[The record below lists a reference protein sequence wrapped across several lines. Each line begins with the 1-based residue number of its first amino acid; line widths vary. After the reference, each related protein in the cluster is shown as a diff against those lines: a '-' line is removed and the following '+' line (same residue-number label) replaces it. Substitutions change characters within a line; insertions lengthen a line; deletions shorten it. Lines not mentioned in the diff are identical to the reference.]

1 MKVKVLKIRIS
12 DQFQNMDEAIL
23 NDYLERY
30 DIIDLNTQ
38 LVQGD
43 INFWSVFINYEEK
56 QIKPTS
62 NKTNVNP
69 DEQLSEEET
78 IIYDKLKNWRAE
90 KARESQLPP
99 YIIFHNAHLVAIA
112 KHKPSNFEDFENIK
126 GLGKA
131 KIEKYGVEI
140 IEVLENA

>member
-30 DIIDLNTQ
+30 DIIDLNMQ

-69 DEQLSEEET
+69 DEHLSEEET

-112 KHKPSNFEDFENIK
+112 KNKPSNFEDLENIK

>member
-12 DQFQNMDEAIL
+12 DQFQNMDEAVL

-38 LVQGD
+38 LILSD
-43 INFWSVFINYEEK
+43 INYWSVFINYEEK
-56 QIKPTS
+56 QLRPAT
-62 NKTNVNP
+62 NNTNVNSK
-69 DEQLSEEET
+69 DELSEEEA
-78 IIYDKLKNWRAE
+78 IIYNKLKNWRAE

-99 YIIFHNAHLVAIA
+99 YIIFHNAHLVSIA
-112 KHKPSNFEDFENIK
+112 KHKPSNYEDLENVK

-131 KIEKYGVEI
+131 KIEKFGAEI

>member
-30 DIIDLNTQ
+30 DIVDLNTQ

-62 NKTNVNP
+62 SKTNVNP
-69 DEQLSEEET
+69 DEQLSDEET

-90 KARESQLPP
+90 KAKESQLPP

-112 KHKPSNFEDFENIK
+112 KHKPSNFEDLENIK

>member
-62 NKTNVNP
+62 SKTNVNP

-90 KARESQLPP
+90 KAKESQLPP

-112 KHKPSNFEDFENIK
+112 KHKPSNFEDLENVK

>member
-30 DIIDLNTQ
+30 DIVDLNTQ

-62 NKTNVNP
+62 SKTNVNP

-90 KARESQLPP
+90 KAKESQLPP

-112 KHKPSNFEDFENIK
+112 KHKPSNFEDLENVK

>member
-1 MKVKVLKIRIS
+1 MKVKVLKVRIS

-43 INFWSVFINYEEK
+43 INYWSVFINYEEK

-69 DEQLSEEET
+69 DEQLSDEET

-112 KHKPSNFEDFENIK
+112 KHKPSNFEDLENIK

>member
-1 MKVKVLKIRIS
+1 MKVKVLKVRIS

-38 LVQGD
+38 LVHGD
-43 INFWSVFINYEEK
+43 INYWSVFINYEEK
-56 QIKPTS
+56 QIKSTS
-62 NKTNVNP
+62 NKANVNP
-69 DEQLSEEET
+69 EELSEEET

-112 KHKPSNFEDFENIK
+112 KHKPSNFEDLENIK

-131 KIEKYGVEI
+131 KIEKYGAEI

>member
-1 MKVKVLKIRIS
+1 MKVKVLKVRIS

-30 DIIDLNTQ
+30 DIIDMNTQ
-38 LVQGD
+38 LIQGD
-43 INFWSVFINYEEK
+43 INYWSVFINYEEK

-69 DEQLSEEET
+69 DEQLSDEET

-112 KHKPSNFEDFENIK
+112 KHKPSNFEDLENIK

-131 KIEKYGVEI
+131 KIEKYGAEI

>member
-30 DIIDLNTQ
+30 DIVDLNTQ

-62 NKTNVNP
+62 SKTNVNP
-69 DEQLSEEET
+69 DEQLSDEET

-112 KHKPSNFEDFENIK
+112 KHKPSNFEDLENIK